1 MYYGTQS
8 YGGNGAKGYVTE
20 VPIAQ
25 RATEV

>member
-1 MYYGTQS
+1 MCYGTQS

>member
-1 MYYGTQS
+1 MCYGTQS
-8 YGGNGAKGYVTE
+8 YGGNGAKGSVTE